1 MPTYSN
7 PLSIVPT
14 EYVPI
19 DYRHDA
25 QFEMAEAQQTASNIA
40 VVKSRYED
48 LLGMDLTN
56 NKSKESLSG
65 FMKNAESELQKISGM
80 NMLVYDN
87 AKKATDIFTP
97 LTDINGQYGYIV
109 VDNAFTKKYNSNK
122 SLASQAKAKGENYN
136 ITADKYLDIQRQR
149 FVNSDD
155 TNQWMY
161 LLNDTSDYVPYYD
174 NNKEMLDLV
183 SKFKPD
189 QFQVDSPDGKGTIIT
204 TKNDSVYA
212 SRLKDYLDANLSDN
226 YKRQAELEA
235 KVEFGNRQ
243 LASYNPQTKQYDS
256 KKVFD
261 YYDNQLNTIKQRQV
275 NNYTVEKTNLE
286 RESALLGN
294 SSENIKQ
301 QQEISVRI
309 KNIDDVIK
317 QVNNNKLDIKDFE
330 DFNNYRKSEAIASSI
345 YLMKDVVDKAD
356 ADSHL
361 DISVTQKKDDNYW
374 AKLNYELELQ
384 KLKWDMDKESIR
396 KGEKRINS
404 ITGELVDGNWLN
416 PNTKTDMS
424 QKQELSISDRG
435 YDKLT
440 KSIDKIKNPLGSGSV
455 DFIDSK
461 FKSLGF
467 KNAVKDLEDPEKSSK
482 LEGKTWGEVIE
493 SNLYGTLGMN
503 ESFNKYLLASAQ
515 KLYLAAGPLNSK
527 TIEGSKIYAT
537 NIDKNGMT
545 TILTA
550 KGMYTLNKN
559 NQLADQSGKIIDND
573 FNKVTMADLSKL
585 PYKTVLHLA
594 IEAAGSPK
602 DREIFSE
609 VLPTDE
615 FTKADAELQL
625 AKSSQTSLI
634 QTAKSAL
641 KGTIL
646 ENANVDLEKLT
657 DKDYLKQKA
666 KENITNYT
674 NSLIGKPY
682 NGGVIKRVFETSPGS
697 GDWNV
702 SIHYANNTFAKDGE
716 AHLEDTPYY
725 NEKYFKDQ
733 VNLADKEVAKFYENY
748 DKVTSN
754 SNVLEYEQ
762 RSAVPQVMLATAMA
776 GDKDLKDQW
785 NTYERTNQD
794 IVRGSINPEKP
805 IVNLVNQ
812 FPGAFVPIR
821 DENGYRFELNANYV
835 ANGMTPEQQSLLYS
849 TLNNVV
855 GNGFWNFDK
864 IDYAEEAVEQ
874 LNDYV
879 QKHEPNFF
887 NVDVKGYNGD
897 QFKNEKTAQDLFNGA
912 VLQINTIV
920 PKEYNITLDPISLS
934 VKNRAASSL
943 QNAGLILTGDFI
955 KPLYKDNGDIT
966 FDEKGNLKFVK
977 GSINDIT
984 GGISQDQ
991 LAAQPK
997 TIIVNLATKAN
1008 AWSAIASSINLYSK
1022 SYKNLNITDL
1032 EKIAKEKGDTQLLNN
1047 LKIVSI
1053 IK

>member
-122 SLASQAKAKGENYN
+122 NLASQAKAKGENYN

-235 KVEFGNRQ
+235 KVEFGNMQ

-261 YYDNQLNTIKQRQV
+261 YYDNQFNTIKQKQV

-301 QQEISVRI
+301 QQEINVRI

-317 QVNNNKLDIKDFE
+317 QVNDNKLNAKDFE

-361 DISVTQKKDDNYW
+361 DISVTQKKDENYW
-374 AKLNYELELQ
+374 AKLNYELEVQ

-467 KNAVKDLEDPEKSSK
+467 KNAVKDLDDREKSSK
-482 LEGKTWGEVIE
+482 LEGKTWGELIE
-493 SNLYGTLGMN
+493 NNLYGTLGRN

-515 KLYLAAGPLNSK
+515 KLYLAGGPLNSK

-550 KGMYTLNKN
+550 KGMYTLKN
-559 NQLADQSGKIIDND
+559 NQLIDQSGKIIDND
-573 FNKVTMADLSKL
+573 FNKVTMADVSKL

-625 AKSSQTSLI
+625 AKSSQASLI

-641 KGTIL
+641 KGTLL
-646 ENANVDLEKLT
+646 ENANVDLGKLT
-657 DKDYLKQKA
+657 DKEYLKEATYK
-666 KENITNYT
+666 NFLTNP
-674 NSLIGKPY
+674 NSLIGKSY
-682 NGGVIKRVFETSPGS
+682 KGGIISEVYQEGKEP
-697 GDWNV
+697 DAV
-702 SIHYANNTFAKDGE
+702 SSRDKDAGWMVTIHYPNKNYLNQDSPYIGVTE
-716 AHLEDTPYY
+716 IIEDDIT
-725 NEKYFKDQ
+725 
-733 VNLADKEVAKFYENY
+733 KFYENY

-794 IVRGSINPEKP
+794 IVRGSINPEKR
-805 IVNLVNQ
+805 IVSLVNQ

-835 ANGMTPEQQSLLYS
+835 ANGMTPEQQNSLYS

-864 IDYAEEAVEQ
+864 IDYGEEAVEQ

-879 QKHEPNFF
+879 QKHEPDFF

-955 KPLYKDNGDIT
+955 KPLYKENGDIT

-984 GGISQDQ
+984 GDISQDQ

-1032 EKIAKEKGDTQLLNN
+1032 AKIAKEKGDTQLLNN